1 VDGGQGGRRGRSRQE
16 GHDRAIGPFLV
27 FNGLRLTVKPGKPSK
42 PAKRAPK
49 KGATGS
55 SLAAELE
62 KSRQFEMRAYIE
74 QMDGLYRTHLEQN
87 GLLFDIAARL
97 TDQFHRVTAKSILED
112 SRVIKICR
120 YCVAPSISQMKFG
133 QFFEVASTEP
143 FEAEKLTGGA
153 RLEQLKRLA
162 PRIAEFVNEHLDR
175 TRFAWLDTRLTKD
188 ELALAQRYARSWTCS
203 LIADQNAQTSYRT
216 WRRTAQENR
225 IEQALIQLG
234 YLKSGHRGDVT
245 SKSDINVGSYSKERR
260 VKGRTIQK
268 ADLVVHQRN
277 GKRLILIEAKA
288 IGVELDAYKRV
299 KECCD
304 KAGDWKSNPRL
315 GTPLVA
321 AVVAGFLTETNVRT
335 LQAAGVHVIW
345 EHDLGKISE
354 IVC

>member
-1 VDGGQGGRRGRSRQE
+1 MKLGK
-16 GHDRAIGPFLV
+16 AFK
-27 FNGLRLTVKPGKPSK
+27 LTKQ
-42 PAKRAPK
+42 APK
-49 KGATGS
+49 KS
-55 SLAAELE
+55 AAVTADLE
-62 KSRQFEMRAYIE
+62 KSRQFEMKAYIE
-74 QMDGLYRTHLEQN
+74 QMDGLYRTHVKQN

-97 TDQFHRVTAKSILED
+97 TDQFRLITAKSILED

-133 QFFEVASTEP
+133 QFFELASTEP
-143 FEAEKLTGGA
+143 FEAEKLTGGIK
-153 RLEQLKRLA
+153 LEQLKRLA
-162 PRIAEFVNEHLDR
+162 PRIAVFVNAHLDR
-175 TRFAWLDTRLTKD
+175 TRFAWLDRRLTGK
-188 ELALAQRYARSWTCS
+188 ELALALRYARSWTCS

-216 WRRTAQENR
+216 WRKTAQENR

-234 YLKSGHRGDVT
+234 YLKSGYRGDVT

-260 VKGRTIQK
+260 VKGRTVQK
-268 ADLVVHQRN
+268 ADLVVHQRS

-304 KAGDWKSNPRL
+304 KAGDWKTNPRL

-321 AVVAGFLTETNVRT
+321 AVVAGFLTETNVKT

-354 IVC
+354 IVG

>member
-1 VDGGQGGRRGRSRQE
+1 MDGGQGARRGRSRPD
-16 GHDRAIGPFLV
+16 GYDRTIRSLV
-27 FNGLRLTVKPGKPSK
+27 FNGLRLTVKPSKPSK

-49 KGATGS
+49 KSAAAP
-55 SLAAELE
+55 SLSAELE
-62 KSRQFEMRAYIE
+62 KSRQFEMTAYIE

-87 GLLFDIAARL
+87 GLLFDITARL
-97 TDQFHRVTAKSILED
+97 TDQFQRVTAKSILED
-112 SRVIKICR
+112 SRVIKIYR

-153 RLEQLKRLA
+153 KLEQLKRLA
-162 PRIAEFVNEHLDR
+162 PRIADFVNARLDR
-175 TRFAWLDTRLTKD
+175 TRFAWLDTRLTK
-188 ELALAQRYARSWTCS
+188 EEIALALRYARSWTCS

-216 WRRTAQENR
+216 WRKTAQENR

-234 YLKSGHRGDVT
+234 YLKSGYRGDVT

-315 GTPLVA
+315 GSPLVA

-354 IVC
+354 IVG

>member
-1 VDGGQGGRRGRSRQE
+1 M
-16 GHDRAIGPFLV
+16 
-27 FNGLRLTVKPGKPSK
+27 T
-42 PAKRAPK
+42 
-49 KGATGS
+49 
-55 SLAAELE
+55 
-62 KSRQFEMRAYIE
+62 AYIE
-74 QMDGLYRTHLEQN
+74 QMDGLYQTHLQQN
-87 GLLFDIAARL
+87 GLLFDIAAQL
-97 TDQFHRVTAKSILED
+97 TNQFETVTAKAIMED

-133 QFFEVASTEP
+133 QFFGLGSTEP
-143 FEAEKLTGGA
+143 FEAERLTSGTK
-153 RLEQLKRLA
+153 LEQLKRLA

-175 TRFAWLDTRLTKD
+175 TRFAWLERRLTKD
-188 ELALAQRYARSWTCS
+188 ELALAMRYARSWTCS

-216 WRRTAQENR
+216 WRKTAQENR

-234 YLKSGHRGDVT
+234 YLKSAYRGDVT

-268 ADLVVHQRN
+268 ADLVVHQRS

-304 KAGDWKSNPRL
+304 KAGDWKTNTRL
-315 GTPLVA
+315 EKPLVA
-321 AVVAGFLTETNVRT
+321 AVVAGFLTETNVAT

-345 EHDLGKISE
+345 EHDLGKIAD
-354 IVC
+354 ILG